1 VGEGFVDGL
10 KVLEAAWAGE
20 GVEEAGAGW
29 GTGDGAGVGVK
40 KGASGGIDSKDA
52 GGPDEE
58 PLGVLNAMA
67 GAAEEGGDAEIEKR
81 LEEGGGEGEGMGW
94 KSHNNH
100 KTATLT
106 LNDARGS
113 LAKRAI
119 MGWLWISRRALAKAL
134 GEGGPWSYGGSRG
147 RFKALEMIGASVVIC
162 L

>member
-81 LEEGGGEGEGMGW
+81 LEEGGGEGEGVGW
-94 KSHNNH
+94 RSHNNH

-119 MGWLWISRRALAKAL
+119 IGWLWISRRALAKAL
-134 GEGGPWSYGGSRG
+134 GEGGP
-147 RFKALEMIGASVVIC
+147 
-162 L
+162 